1 MAGGLLALVLIL
13 VEVELVAQTSPL
25 SLSVIG
31 NLKASWRD

>member
-13 VEVELVAQTSPL
+13 VEVELVARTSSL